1 MQLVPSYSSTC
12 YSNDDD
18 DDDDDGADD
27 DAEDEYTNLYLSASY
42 SFYSYIPH
50 FPSSVSLLSTMLTI
64 PLF

>member
-12 YSNDDD
+12 YSNDD

-50 FPSSVSLLSTMLTI
+50 LPSLSPSPPFTI